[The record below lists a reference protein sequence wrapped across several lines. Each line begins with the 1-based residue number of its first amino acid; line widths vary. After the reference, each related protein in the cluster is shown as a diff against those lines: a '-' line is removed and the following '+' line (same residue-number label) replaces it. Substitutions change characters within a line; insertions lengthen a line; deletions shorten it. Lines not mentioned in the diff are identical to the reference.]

1 MLERMREYTDRM
13 RGEAPEDD
21 NHPSA
26 EFKGLRMLAANM
38 LLLASVDITL
48 DSLGQ
53 AKKQARPPYP
63 HGSPGPERGA
73 LSTAVGWLPA
83 VLAPL
88 AAAAHVKHAVDPTVP
103 SATVTRVLNAAAVGA
118 GVAGLVDA
126 FVTARRNRSVPSL
139 SPLALASAGVLGLI
153 VEREER
159 DVRELR
165 RRLER
170 RAELMDRFV
179 PRRRGRLDRIVVH
192 I

>member
-1 MLERMREYTDRM
+1 MLERLRDLRDQDG
-13 RGEAPEDD
+13 GETPEED
-21 NHPSA
+21 NEPA
-26 EFKGLRMLAANM
+26 GEFKGLRMLAAHM

-48 DSLGQ
+48 DSLGR
-53 AKKQARPPYP
+53 ARKQAGPPYP
-63 HGSPGPERGA
+63 HGSPGPDRHA

-88 AAAAHVKHAVDPTVP
+88 AAAAQVRHAVRPSPPT
-103 SATVTRVLNAAAVGA
+103 ATATRVLNAAAIGA
-118 GVAGLVDA
+118 GVAGLVDS
-126 FVTARRNRSVPSL
+126 FLESRRSHGRPSL

-153 VEREER
+153 LEREER
-159 DVRELR
+159 DALEER

-170 RAELMDRFV
+170 RADLMDRFV

>member
-1 MLERMREYTDRM
+1 MLERLRDSREEVG
-13 RGEAPEDD
+13 GESLKED
-21 NHPSA
+21 NEPAS
-26 EFKGLRMLAANM
+26 EFKGLRMLAAHM

-48 DSLGQ
+48 DSLGR
-53 AKKQARPPYP
+53 ARKRSGPPYP
-63 HGSPGPERGA
+63 HGSPGPDRSA

-88 AAAAHVKHAVDPTVP
+88 AAAAQVSHAVHPTAP
-103 SATVTRVLNAAAVGA
+103 TATATRVLNAAAIGA
-118 GVAGLVDA
+118 GVAGLVDSL
-126 FVTARRNRSVPSL
+126 VGSRRSQGRPSL

-153 VEREER
+153 LEREER
-159 DVRELR
+159 DALEER

-179 PRRRGRLDRIVVH
+179 PRRRARLDRIVVH